1 MITEVFPTPEDP
13 RTTSRKQLSSLL
25 VLVVMEV
32 QLVNTEPKLLQELEW
47 LICLET
53 EGVEKEDEV
62 RDMLDIERDMLR
74 SVMCND

>member
-1 MITEVFPTPEDP
+1 MVI
-13 RTTSRKQLSSLL
+13 
-25 VLVVMEV
+25 EV

-53 EGVEKEDEV
+53 EGVEKGDEV

-74 SVMCND
+74 SVMCSD